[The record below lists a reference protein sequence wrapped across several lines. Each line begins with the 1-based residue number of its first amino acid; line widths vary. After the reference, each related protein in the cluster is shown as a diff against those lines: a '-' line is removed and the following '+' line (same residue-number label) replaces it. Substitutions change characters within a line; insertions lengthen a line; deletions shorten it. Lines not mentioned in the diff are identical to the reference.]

1 MFTREYLQS
10 LATATIFG
18 RGKEYFWAGNVDRI
32 TREGD
37 KFTAKVHGSYPYKVQ
52 LTLKA
57 GGAKLKCNCPYDFD
71 GICKH
76 AVALGLAVLKEFGP
90 SLPASAAATS
100 APDTS
105 PAALE
110 AALRDTAADVQLAFL
125 ANLLRQDATLRRQ
138 FLLHTAPSAP
148 ANPPTD
154 PAELTI
160 ESIST
165 EVYEALSE
173 LAFDDELLSEY
184 DNEYSDYRYDEA
196 DSLLEAADEAI
207 DEILIPHADA
217 VAEALHDGRL
227 ATALRRW
234 VGVYEGSTAATE
246 PQADDY
252 DLFGYEGYP
261 AHVQARWWELLAGQ
275 EIPQLLETKQ
285 FAPAETEAALALLA
299 ERYREPV
306 IMPKV
311 LAGHKVTLIRSHPP
325 LNLPGHF
332 YDLLHA
338 LAHDPATAAQLRPL
352 LTAVPKPDVGLARVL
367 LRVAEVLADDP
378 LWLRTSETFAAQDA
392 TLTVQLLDRYRERG
406 DRASML
412 RLLHERQAQF
422 SYILN
427 TYILSHLTPAED
439 EPLYLT
445 ALEQRCRQTQ
455 SLADYR
461 TLQEYWSPAQRRTF
475 VDEQTTQGIR
485 TGNDPLFG
493 AELLAA
499 ENRSAELLPYLLRT
513 NWTWQRSIPEI
524 LTLAARTHPDDC
536 LDAMMERTETLLQ
549 DSINGRGRDRYQ
561 RITSWL
567 AALTTVEE
575 LRAPVA
581 LFAAH
586 LYTEYLR
593 LNALREELRAA
604 QLVRTQLVG
613 KQHKLIVS
621 EAEDEEVRELL
632 RNKQGKPSRKS
643 RN

>member
-18 RGKEYFWAGNVDRI
+18 RGKEYFRAGNVGRI

-37 KFTAKVHGSYPYKVQ
+37 KFTAKVHGTYLYKVQ

-71 GICKH
+71 GVCKH
-76 AVALGLAVLKEFGP
+76 VIALGLAVLKEFGP
-90 SLPASAAATS
+90 SLHAGKATTKG
-100 APDTS
+100 PDTS

-110 AALRDTAADVQLAFL
+110 IALRDTAANVQLAFL
-125 ANLLRQDATLRRQ
+125 AGLLRQDDILRRQ
-138 FLLHTAPSAP
+138 FLLYVAPSAP
-148 ANPPTD
+148 VAPPAAQ
-154 PAELTI
+154 AELTI
-160 ESIST
+160 ENIST
-165 EVYEALSE
+165 EICEALSD
-173 LAFDDELLSEY
+173 LAFDDELLNEY
-184 DNEYSDYRYDEA
+184 DKEYIDYRYDE
-196 DSLLEAADEAI
+196 DDTLLEAADEAI
-207 DEILIPHADA
+207 DEVLAPHADA

-227 ATALRRW
+227 TEALRRW
-234 VGVYEGSTAATE
+234 VGVYEGSATSE

-261 AHVQARWWELLAGQ
+261 AHVQARWWELLAGL
-275 EIPQLLETKQ
+275 EIPQLLETKR
-285 FAPAETEAALALLA
+285 FDTAETEAALALLA
-299 ERYREPV
+299 ERYREPTTQ
-306 IMPKV
+306 PKGP
-311 LAGHKVTLIRSHPP
+311 AGHSKKPTSTAPP
-325 LNLPGHF
+325 LKPPPHF

-352 LTAVPKPDVGLARVL
+352 LAEVPTPSVGLARVL
-367 LRVAEVLADDP
+367 LRVAEVLADDQ
-378 LWLRTSETFAAQDA
+378 LWLRTSETFATQDA

-406 DRASML
+406 DRANLL
-412 RLLHERQAQF
+412 RVLTERRAQF
-422 SYILN
+422 PQLLN
-427 TYILSHLTPAED
+427 PYILSHLTLTED
-439 EPLYLT
+439 EALYLA

-461 TLQEYWSPAQRRTF
+461 TLQINWSPAQRRNF

-493 AELLAA
+493 AELLVA
-499 ENRSAELLPYLLRT
+499 ENREAELLPYLLRT

-536 LDAMMERTETLLQ
+536 LDAVMERTETLLQ
-549 DSINGRGRDRYQ
+549 DPINGRGRDRYQ
-561 RITSWL
+561 RIASWL
-567 AALTTVEE
+567 AALNTMEE
-575 LRAPVA
+575 LRPPVA

-586 LYTEYLR
+586 LYTEYMR

-604 QLVRTQLVG
+604 RLVRTQLVG

-632 RNKQGKPSRKS
+632 RDKQGKSGRKPKK
-643 RN
+643 